1 MKVLLVVSALV
12 ALATAARISLEDL
25 EFHAWKLEFGKIYKS
40 AEEES
45 QRKNTWLE
53 NRKLVLVHNI
63 QEYRQSAF
71 KGCLGAFNKTKKHS
85 AVTFLRQA
93 GGAVLPDTVDWRNYG
108 YVTEVKNQ
116 LQCGSCWAFSAMGA
130 LEGQTVRKT
139 AKLVSL
145 SEQQLVDCSW
155 KFGNMGCNGGWM
167 DWAFEYV
174 TENGGLDTEDSYT
187 YEAHVSYVDITSEDE
202 NALQDAVATIG
213 PVSVAIDAGHIS
225 FQLYVSG
232 KAIMKVEIRETPKL
246 DRHEQNTADSLQIS
260 GSVTDD

>member
-45 QRKNTWLE
+45 QRKNTWIE
-53 NRKLVLVHNI
+53 NRKLVLVHNMLADQGI
-63 QEYRQSAF
+63 MSYKLGMTYFADLNSQEYRQSAF

-167 DWAFEYV
+167 DSAFEYV

-187 YEAHVSYVDITSEDE
+187 YEAHV
-202 NALQDAVATIG
+202 
-213 PVSVAIDAGHIS
+213 IS
-225 FQLYVSG
+225 QLSF
-232 KAIMKVEIRETPKL
+232 
-246 DRHEQNTADSLQIS
+246 
-260 GSVTDD
+260 